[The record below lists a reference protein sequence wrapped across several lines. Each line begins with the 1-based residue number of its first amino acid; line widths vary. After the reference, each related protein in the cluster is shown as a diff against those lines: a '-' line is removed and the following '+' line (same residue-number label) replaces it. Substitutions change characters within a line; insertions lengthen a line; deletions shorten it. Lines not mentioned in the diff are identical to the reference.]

1 MVLVIWMSGR
11 CSGVIVSELF
21 EGETMPLI
29 RMIVTN
35 MTKEYNTNKD
45 SCIAIGIWIDEEE

>member
-1 MVLVIWMSGR
+1 MSGR